1 MELEPKSL
9 GISNAGSRTLQGK
22 CEVPQKPMLRV
33 DISNKMCTQILGV
46 GTGTGQQQWGF
57 QHDIFEGMIKQLY
70 YDKQRDNIEFAA
82 SAKAAPE
89 PTTPTETPQNKL
101 TKPTAKPAPNIT

>member
-1 MELEPKSL
+1 MELVPAQFLEPKSL

-46 GTGTGQQQWGF
+46 GTGTGQAV
-57 QHDIFEGMIKQLY
+57 
-70 YDKQRDNIEFAA
+70 NA
-82 SAKAAPE
+82 S
-89 PTTPTETPQNKL
+89 TILHT
-101 TKPTAKPAPNIT
+101 I

>member
-1 MELEPKSL
+1 MPNLLPILFPNTAFEW
-9 GISNAGSRTLQGK
+9 GS
-22 CEVPQKPMLRV
+22 
-33 DISNKMCTQILGV
+33 
-46 GTGTGQQQWGF
+46 

-70 YDKQRDNIEFAA
+70 YDKQRHNMPTIKPKRPIAEPKISTIKIFTNKIEFAA
-82 SAKAAPE
+82 SARAAPE